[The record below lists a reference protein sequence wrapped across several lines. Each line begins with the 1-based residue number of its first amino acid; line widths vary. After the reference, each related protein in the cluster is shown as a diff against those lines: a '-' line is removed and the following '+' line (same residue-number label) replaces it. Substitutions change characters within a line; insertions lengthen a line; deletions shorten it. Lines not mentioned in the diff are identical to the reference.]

1 MGIQFLSNE
10 NGQIT
15 AVLVPLREWKRIKR
29 KVKAFDIAD
38 GIRQGLKEAEKI
50 EKGEMEAKSIEQLLD
65 ELS

>member
-10 NGQIT
+10 DGQIT
-15 AVLVPLREWKRIKR
+15 AVLVPLKEWKRIEQ

-38 GIRQGLKEAEKI
+38 GIRRGLEEAEKI
-50 EKGEMEAKSIEQLLD
+50 EKGEMKAKNIEQLLD